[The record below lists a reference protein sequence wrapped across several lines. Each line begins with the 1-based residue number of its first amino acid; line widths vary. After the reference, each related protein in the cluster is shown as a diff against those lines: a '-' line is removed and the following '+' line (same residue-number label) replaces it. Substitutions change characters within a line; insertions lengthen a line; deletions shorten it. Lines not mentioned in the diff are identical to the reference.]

1 MPSSQTQ
8 RFARRFSL
16 QPFFNSNTLNM
27 AYTTASTP
35 TTVHAHIVAIR
46 REGVIEG
53 HQLRIDGGGAG
64 CSKFFGVGKYGGADK
79 ARRAAEKMA
88 KSLGLPKASPRGG
101 SAEGR
106 LLSSSTTGTAG
117 IRFVWTERL
126 STPAL
131 RVVATWTD
139 RQGGLRNTSYSVE
152 RNGLAGALDKA
163 IAARTSCGA
172 PLPNRTALLKLLRR
186 EFASGA
192 A

>member
-1 MPSSQTQ
+1 MTFIPMAQTT
-8 RFARRFSL
+8 A
-16 QPFFNSNTLNM
+16 P
-27 AYTTASTP
+27 TAST
-35 TTVHAHIVAIR
+35 VRAHIVAIR
-46 REGVIEG
+46 RDGEVEG

-64 CSKFFGVGKYGGADK
+64 CSKFFGASKYGGPDK

-101 SAEGR
+101 STEGR
-106 LLSSSTTGTAG
+106 LLRTSTTGTAG
-117 IRFVWTERL
+117 IRFVWSERL

-172 PLPNRTALLKLLRR
+172 PQPNRTALLKLLRR
-186 EFASGA
+186 EFASGQA
-192 A
+192 